1 MAVGFPLTNILSDR
15 TRRLGKE
22 GLWVVIGQG
31 MAVLGSLIGVRL
43 LTEALDP
50 TAYGELALG
59 MTVATLVNQ
68 TILGPLG
75 VGAIRFYAPARESA
89 DFGGYLRAV
98 RALAMQ
104 ATALIV
110 SMWVVSL
117 GVLSVAHHPRWNAL
131 TTASLAFAVVSGYNA
146 ILNGIQNAARQ
157 RSIVALHQGIESWAR
172 YLIAA
177 SFVALLGAS
186 SALAMVGYVVSGV
199 LILVSQ
205 LLFFRKI
212 GSQSAIREVRGIGA
226 ARKIDWRDGIWKFS
240 WPISIFGIFTW
251 GQLASD
257 RWALGL
263 LTSTRDVGMYS
274 ALLQLG
280 YYPVSMATGV
290 AVQFLT
296 PILFQR
302 VGDASD
308 AGRNAKARHLTWR
321 LTAVAL
327 ALTGAAFIVTF
338 ALHAQIFRMLV
349 AREYGGIS
357 YLLPWMI
364 LAGGIF
370 AAAQVTGL
378 NLMSQMKT
386 RKIMVAKIATS
397 LVGIAL
403 SFAGAR
409 WLGVKGIVIAT
420 LTFSTLY
427 FLAIAWLSRREG
439 LV

>member
-1 MAVGFPLTNILSDR
+1 MAVGLPLTNILSDR
-15 TRRLGKE
+15 ARRLSKE
-22 GLWVVIGQG
+22 GFWVIVGQG
-31 MAVLGSLIGVRL
+31 IAVLGSLIGVRL
-43 LTEALDP
+43 LTEALEP

-68 TILGPLG
+68 TVLGPLG
-75 VGAIRFYAPARESA
+75 VGAIRFYSPACENS
-89 DFGGYLRAV
+89 DFTGYLRAV
-98 RALAMQ
+98 R
-104 ATALIV
+104 
-110 SMWVVSL
+110 SL
-117 GVLSVAHHPRWNAL
+117 GMMATCIIVAMWIILVIVLMATRHARWSVVAA
-131 TTASLAFAVVSGYNA
+131 ASLAFAVVSGYNA

-157 RSIVALHQGIESWAR
+157 RSIVALHQGAESWAR

-177 SFVALLGAS
+177 GLAALIGATSAVA
-186 SALAMVGYVVSGV
+186 MTGYVLSGV
-199 LILVSQ
+199 LVLASQ

-212 GSQSAIREVRGIGA
+212 TSQMRSVGA
-226 ARKIDWRDGIWKFS
+226 VENDWQRRIWKFS
-240 WPISIFGIFTW
+240 WPISVFGIFTW

-263 LTSTRDVGMYS
+263 LSTTRDVGMYA

-308 AGRNAKARHLTWR
+308 ASRNANAGRLTWR
-321 LTAVAL
+321 LTGLAL
-327 ALTGAAFIVTF
+327 ALTCVAFVVTF
-338 ALHAQIFRMLV
+338 VLHAQIFRTFA

-370 AAAQVTGL
+370 AAAQVAGL
-378 NLMSQMKT
+378 NLMSRMKT

-403 SFAGAR
+403 NFAGAR
-409 WLGVKGIVIAT
+409 WLGVAGIVAAT
-420 LTFSTLY
+420 LIFSTLH
-427 FLAIAWLSRREG
+427 FLSIALLNKSEG
-439 LV
+439 IG